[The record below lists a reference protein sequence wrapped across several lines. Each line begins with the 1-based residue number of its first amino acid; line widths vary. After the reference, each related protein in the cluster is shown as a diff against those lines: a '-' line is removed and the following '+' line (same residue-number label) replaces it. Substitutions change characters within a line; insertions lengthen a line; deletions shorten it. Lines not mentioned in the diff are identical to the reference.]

1 MAIEGKPQRGFF
13 ISQIGKEGSP
23 ERMRADDVFDYI
35 VFPVAKE
42 FDIDVIR
49 ADRDRLQ
56 DRLQHR

>member
-1 MAIEGKPQRGFF
+1 
-13 ISQIGKEGSP
+13 
-23 ERMRADDVFDYI
+23 MRADDVFDYI